1 MIAAHTQ
8 VIQALLDS
16 GARSATKYVSARQV
30 VRATRR
36 LYRADGRQIRK
47 RGPTEIVLH
56 IGAPNYLERDFIK
69 ACRKSGEPLPVL
81 NVQLKFP
88 PKKKGK

>member
-16 GARSATKYVSARQV
+16 GARTATKYVSARQV

-36 LYRADGRQIRK
+36 LYKADGRQIRK
-47 RGPTEIVLH
+47 RGPTEVVLH
-56 IGAPNYLERDFIK
+56 IGAPNYLERAFIK
-69 ACRKSGEPLPVL
+69 ATRKAGETFPMLA
-81 NVQLKFP
+81 VQLKFS